1 VGRVG
6 GAEVAIGPEEKHTH
20 GSVLRG
26 NRLRGNRLRGNIL
39 RGKALR
45 GNKGL
50 QHREPFELLLGD
62 VRSAASKSVGG
73 SGVNAGGSGVNAS
86 WEASINASVP

>member
-1 VGRVG
+1 MGRVG

-20 GSVLRG
+20 GSV
-26 NRLRGNRLRGNIL
+26 LRGNRLRGNIL